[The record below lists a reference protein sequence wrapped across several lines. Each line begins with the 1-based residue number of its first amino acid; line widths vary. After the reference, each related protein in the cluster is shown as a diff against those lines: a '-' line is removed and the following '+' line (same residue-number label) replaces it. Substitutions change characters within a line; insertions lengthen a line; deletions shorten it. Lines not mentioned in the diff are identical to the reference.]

1 MKDYINVGR
10 LGEMESRITKNFKW
24 SEFTKSDTATRLHIQ
39 NEITDWDVRDNIKAL
54 VEEVLQPLRDSW
66 GGPLFINSG
75 YRSAELNKAVGGVP
89 TSQHCKGEAS
99 DVACT
104 DPYSLAKLI
113 KRMRLDVDQVI
124 VYPSFVHISHKR
136 EGGNRGQFLYSD
148 KYKGPRNL

>member
-1 MKDYINVGR
+1 MIGCINVGR
-10 LGEMESRITKNFKW
+10 REEMGDLSRNFKW
-24 SEFTKSDTATRLHIQ
+24 SEFTKSDTAARLHIQ

-75 YRSAELNKAVGGVP
+75 YRCPELNKAVGGVP
-89 TSQHCKGEAS
+89 TSQHTKGEAS

-104 DPYSLAKLI
+104 DPYALAKLI

-136 EGGNRGQFLYSD
+136 DGKNRGQFLYSD

>member
-10 LGEMESRITKNFKW
+10 REEMESRISKSFKW

-39 NEITDWDVRDNIKAL
+39 NEIVDWDVRDNIKAL